1 MKRFLYV
8 CGLLGLATLVGIWR
22 MGTPV
27 DEAVCSAEST
37 TSGPLGTVI
46 SQYADATGGAD
57 WRDNGSPFTVLEL
70 PAAHALAREPRQHY
84 CEALSLLQN
93 PQRTPTEKVHTVMVM
108 LSLPIDY
115 YLGFMDRS
123 HELYQRGL
131 IDASVLGFVM
141 TPRGTA
147 LNYWWLP
154 QWRSRYQRDAPG
166 LYSQAQIE
174 DVLSGAHWFDYPG
187 RGF

>member
-1 MKRFLYV
+1 MRRLLYF
-8 CGLLGLATLVGIWR
+8 CSLLGLAVLVGIWR
-22 MGTPV
+22 IGTPV
-27 DEAVCSAEST
+27 DEAMCTGEPT
-37 TSGPLGTVI
+37 TSGPLSTVI
-46 SQYADATGGAD
+46 SQYAEDTGAAD
-57 WRDNGSPFTVLEL
+57 WRDNGSAFTVLEQ
-70 PAAHALAREPRQHY
+70 PTAHVLARKPQQHY
-84 CEALSLLQN
+84 CEALSLLQD
-93 PQRTPTEKVHTVMVM
+93 PRRTQTEKVHSVM
-108 LSLPIDY
+108 LMLELPIDY

-131 IDASVLGFVM
+131 IDTSVLRFVM

-154 QWRSRYQRDAPG
+154 QWRSRYKRDAHG
-166 LYSQAQIE
+166 LYSPAEIE